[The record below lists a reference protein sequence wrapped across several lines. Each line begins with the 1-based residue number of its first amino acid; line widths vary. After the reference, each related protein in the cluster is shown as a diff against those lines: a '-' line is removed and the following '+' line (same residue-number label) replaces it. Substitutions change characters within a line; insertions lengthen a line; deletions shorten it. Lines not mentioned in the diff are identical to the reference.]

1 MDFILPV
8 VMLLIGLGIG
18 GVGIWLLFKAKVQQA
33 VERTRA
39 EGDSERA
46 TLTERLQSRDESI
59 AETKAVLQQK
69 ETELRQHNSTITDLQ
84 TKLAQYHTALQ
95 AERQK
100 VQEKL
105 VLVEDA
111 KKALSDQ
118 LKALASDAL
127 SSNNKS
133 FLELAK
139 TNLEKFQETAQG
151 DLNKRQEAIDKL
163 VKPVKESLDKV
174 DLKIQALE
182 TARAGAYSGLTE
194 QVKSLIEMQQGLRT
208 ETSNLVRALR
218 TPNVRGRWGE
228 IQLKRVVEMAGMMD
242 HCDFYEQQ
250 SAHTEDGPLRPDLLV
265 RLPGSR
271 NIVVDAKAPLSA
283 YLEAVEAQDDEC
295 RKLKLQEHA
304 QQIRKHLIALGKKSY
319 FDQFK
324 PTPEFGV
331 MFLPGEAFFCAALM
345 EDPALIE
352 FGVDQNVI
360 VATPTTLIAL
370 LKAVAYG
377 WRQEQLA
384 QNAEE
389 ISTLGKMLYER
400 CSKLGDHMLNVG
412 KGLVS
417 ATNAYNQAVG
427 SLESRVLVTARK
439 FVDLGAVS
447 ADGQIEEVVPIEVV
461 PRQLQAPELLRV
473 GVDGE
478 VNGDGELPT
487 QPR

>member
-8 VMLLIGLGIG
+8 VMLLMGIAVG
-18 GVGIWLLFKAKVQQA
+18 GASIWLILKGKLQRA
-33 VERTRA
+33 VERAKA
-39 EGDSERA
+39 ESESERA
-46 TLTERLQSRDESI
+46 ILAERTQS
-59 AETKAVLQQK
+59 QQK
-69 ETELRQHNSTITDLQ
+69 AAEHKDAEL
-84 TKLAQYHTALQ
+84 KEAQKQINILVAKEAQLTAMIREERKQ
-95 AERQK
+95 A
-100 VQEKL
+100 QEKL
-105 VLVEDA
+105 ALLEDA
-111 KKALSDQ
+111 KKNLSDAF
-118 LKALASDAL
+118 KALASDAL
-127 SSNNKS
+127 KTNNQS
-133 FLELAK
+133 FLDLAK
-139 TNLEKFQETAQG
+139 TNFEKHHETAKG
-151 DLNKRQEAIDKL
+151 DLDKRQEAIDQM
-163 VKPVKESLDKV
+163 VKPVKESLEKFNV
-174 DLKIQALE
+174 QVKEIE
-182 TARAGAYSGLTE
+182 KERVGAYSGLTA
-194 QVKSLIEMQQGLRT
+194 QVKSLMDGQTQLRT
-208 ETSNLVRALR
+208 ETSNLVRALH

-250 SAHTEDGPLRPDLLV
+250 SVDTENGALRPDLLV
-265 RLPGSR
+265 KLPANR
-271 NIVVDAKAPLSA
+271 NIIVDAKAPLSA
-283 YLEAVEAQDDEC
+283 YLEAVEAPDDET

-324 PTPEFGV
+324 PTPEFVV

-389 ISTLGKMLYER
+389 ISKLGKELYER
-400 CSKLGDHMLNVG
+400 CSMMGGHMLKVG
-412 KGLVS
+412 KGLSS
-417 ATNAYNQAVG
+417 ATDAYNRAVG

-439 FVDLGAVS
+439 FADLGAVS
-447 ADGQIEEVVPIEVV
+447 ADGEIEEVLPVEVV

-473 GVDGE
+473 GVEGDA
-478 VNGDGELPT
+478 NGAGDLPA